1 MKHILVIGGAGF
13 IGYNFIKWMSENH
26 PEVSLSIFDIMNYAG
41 AYKSEEK
48 MKLFFKTCIGKYF
61 NKDINNKD
69 DIINAIYDTN
79 KISTHPVD
87 TIVNFAA
94 QTHVDNSLVDPSDF
108 WKTNI
113 QGAINVAEVATKF
126 NIRLHHVSTDEV
138 YGSVKITDNVTETFN
153 LNPSSPYS
161 ASKASA
167 DLCLMSITKCNNAKI
182 TISRCSNNYGPFQH
196 PEKLIPKILYCIENN
211 ISIPVYGNGLQV
223 RDWIHA
229 EDHSSAIYTI
239 LEKGTIGEIYNI
251 SGDMLISNID
261 LINFIIKEKHA
272 STNLITF
279 VKDRINHDTLYHVND
294 QKLRSLGWNPIHNIK
309 DEIST
314 L

>member
-94 QTHVDNSLVDPSDF
+94 QTHVDNSLVDPNDF

-239 LEKGTIGEIYNI
+239 LEKGTIGEI
-251 SGDMLISNID
+251 
-261 LINFIIKEKHA
+261 
-272 STNLITF
+272 
-279 VKDRINHDTLYHVND
+279 
-294 QKLRSLGWNPIHNIK
+294 
-309 DEIST
+309 
-314 L
+314 

>member
-13 IGYNFIKWMSENH
+13 IGCNFIKWMSENH

-251 SGDMLISNID
+251 SGDTLISNID

-309 DEIST
+309 DEICT

>member
-251 SGDMLISNID
+251 SGDTLISNID

-309 DEIST
+309 DEICT

>member
-239 LEKGTIGEIYNI
+239 LEKGTISEIYNI
-251 SGDMLISNID
+251 SGDMLISHID

-272 STNLITF
+272 STKLITF

-309 DEIST
+309 DEICT

>member
-1 MKHILVIGGAGF
+1 
-13 IGYNFIKWMSENH
+13 MSENH

-48 MKLFFKTCIGKYF
+48 IKLFFKTCIGKYF

-79 KISTHPVD
+79 KISTHRVD

-211 ISIPVYGNGLQV
+211 ISIPVYGNVLQV
-223 RDWIHA
+223 RNWIHA

-251 SGDMLISNID
+251 SGDTLISNID

-309 DEIST
+309 DEICT

>member
-1 MKHILVIGGAGF
+1 
-13 IGYNFIKWMSENH
+13 MSENH

-251 SGDMLISNID
+251 SGDTLISNID

-279 VKDRINHDTLYHVND
+279 VKDRINHDTLYHIND

-309 DEIST
+309 DEIYT

>member
-94 QTHVDNSLVDPSDF
+94 QPHVDNSLVDPSDF

-251 SGDMLISNID
+251 SGDTLISNID

-309 DEIST
+309 DEICT

>member
-113 QGAINVAEVATKF
+113 QGAVNVAEVATKF

-251 SGDMLISNID
+251 SGDTLISNID

-309 DEIST
+309 DEICT

>member
-69 DIINAIYDTN
+69 DIINTIYDTN

-94 QTHVDNSLVDPSDF
+94 QTHVDNSLVDPSNF

-251 SGDMLISNID
+251 SGDTLISNID

-309 DEIST
+309 DEICT

>member
-251 SGDMLISNID
+251 SGDTLISNID

-272 STNLITF
+272 STSLITF

-309 DEIST
+309 DEICT

>member
-1 MKHILVIGGAGF
+1 M
-13 IGYNFIKWMSENH
+13 
-26 PEVSLSIFDIMNYAG
+26 
-41 AYKSEEK
+41 
-48 MKLFFKTCIGKYF
+48 
-61 NKDINNKD
+61 
-69 DIINAIYDTN
+69 
-79 KISTHPVD
+79 
-87 TIVNFAA
+87 
-94 QTHVDNSLVDPSDF
+94 
-108 WKTNI
+108 
-113 QGAINVAEVATKF
+113 
-126 NIRLHHVSTDEV
+126 
-138 YGSVKITDNVTETFN
+138 TETFN

-182 TISRCSNNYGPFQH
+182 TISRCSNNYDPFQH

-251 SGDMLISNID
+251 SGDTLISNID

-309 DEIST
+309 DEICT

>member
-79 KISTHPVD
+79 RISTHPVD

-251 SGDMLISNID
+251 SGDTLISNID

-294 QKLRSLGWNPIHNIK
+294 QKLRSLGWNPIHHIK
-309 DEIST
+309 DEICT

>member
-167 DLCLMSITKCNNAKI
+167 DLCLMSITKCNNSKI

-239 LEKGTIGEIYNI
+239 LEKGTISEIYNI
-251 SGDMLISNID
+251 SGDTLISNID

-309 DEIST
+309 DEICT

>member
-251 SGDMLISNID
+251 SGDTLISNID

-272 STNLITF
+272 SINLITF

-309 DEIST
+309 DEICT

>member
-26 PEVSLSIFDIMNYAG
+26 PEISLSIFDVMNYAG
-41 AYKSEEK
+41 TYKSEEK
-48 MKLFFKTCIGKYF
+48 MKLFFKTCIGKHF
-61 NKDINNKD
+61 NKDINNVD
-69 DIINAIYDTN
+69 DIISAMHDTN
-79 KISTHPVD
+79 KISTYPID

-126 NIRLHHVSTDEV
+126 NLRLHHVSTDEV
-138 YGSVKITDNVTETFN
+138 YGSVKMTDNVTETFN

-167 DLCLMSITKCNNAKI
+167 DLCLMSIVKCYNAKI
-182 TISRCSNNYGPFQH
+182 TISRCSNNYGTFQH
-196 PEKLIPKILYCIENN
+196 PEKLIPKVLYCIENN
-211 ISIPVYGNGLQV
+211 INIPIYGNGLQI

-239 LEKGTIGEIYNI
+239 LKKGTIGEIYNI
-251 SGDMLISNID
+251 SGDTLISNID
-261 LINFIIKEKHA
+261 LINLIIKEKGA
-272 STNLITF
+272 STNLITY

-294 QKLRSLGWNPIHNIK
+294 KKLRLLGWKPIHNIK
-309 DEIST
+309 NEINT

>member
-211 ISIPVYGNGLQV
+211 ISIPVYDNGLQV

-251 SGDMLISNID
+251 SGDTLISNID

-309 DEIST
+309 DEIYT